1 LPDISF
7 DFAVMEKASGVRA
20 VPLRAGWSD
29 VGTWRAVRETR
40 KPSDENGNLIFSDV
54 PVLAIGVRDSAIVV
68 APDGVLVLPFRRGT
82 RAQGRGG
89 AAPARRKGTPQPGG
103 HGLGPTR
110 PAVIPAIIRY
120 PGKDVRM
127 TGNPSS
133 GLDRLRGN
141 VQLAYRGSRRAV
153 DLMLTALFSRGH
165 VLIEDVPGVGKTT
178 LARALG
184 RSLALE
190 FRRIQF
196 TSDTLPADVLGI
208 SVFQS
213 TTERFEFH
221 AGPIFA
227 NIVLADEINRATPK
241 TQSALLEAMNEAA
254 VTVDSQRRALPDPF
268 MVVATQNPVE
278 YLGTYPLPRVSD
290 GPFLPTTDPRL
301 SGGRGGEETPAA
313 RGTERALAAIPPVLS
328 SEDVRT
334 LQADVERVA
343 VSDKLLDYL
352 HALVEATRATSELRL
367 PVSTRGAQALF
378 RATQAHALLQG
389 RDYATPD
396 DAKSVAEPV
405 LAHRILS
412 VASDGFGAGG
422 REREVIKKILS
433 TVPVPV

>member
-1 LPDISF
+1 
-7 DFAVMEKASGVRA
+7 
-20 VPLRAGWSD
+20 
-29 VGTWRAVRETR
+29 
-40 KPSDENGNLIFSDV
+40 
-54 PVLAIGVRDSAIVV
+54 
-68 APDGVLVLPFRRGT
+68 
-82 RAQGRGG
+82 
-89 AAPARRKGTPQPGG
+89 
-103 HGLGPTR
+103 
-110 PAVIPAIIRY
+110 
-120 PGKDVRM
+120 M

-254 VTVDSQRRALPDPF
+254 VTVDSERRALPDPF

-278 YLGTYPLPRVSD
+278 YLGTYPLPESQMDRF
-290 GPFLPTTDPRL
+290 FLRL
-301 SGGRGGEETPAA
+301 TLGYPEAEEEKKLLRRG
-313 RGTERALAAIPPVLS
+313 GTERALAAIPPVLS

-334 LQADVERVA
+334 LQGDVERVA

>member
-1 LPDISF
+1 
-7 DFAVMEKASGVRA
+7 
-20 VPLRAGWSD
+20 
-29 VGTWRAVRETR
+29 
-40 KPSDENGNLIFSDV
+40 
-54 PVLAIGVRDSAIVV
+54 
-68 APDGVLVLPFRRGT
+68 
-82 RAQGRGG
+82 
-89 AAPARRKGTPQPGG
+89 
-103 HGLGPTR
+103 
-110 PAVIPAIIRY
+110 
-120 PGKDVRM
+120 
-127 TGNPSS
+127 
-133 GLDRLRGN
+133 LDRLRGN

-278 YLGTYPLPRVSD
+278 YLGTYPLPESQMDRF
-290 GPFLPTTDPRL
+290 FLRL
-301 SGGRGGEETPAA
+301 TLGYPEAEEEKKLLRRG
-313 RGTERALAAIPPVLS
+313 GTERALAAIPPVLS